1 MKVVLDTNV
10 ILVSIPR
17 QSKYRLIFEKI
28 LNASLQIVISNDILN
43 EYHEIITKKNNSI
56 VASNVTELLINLPNV
71 IKVNVY
77 FNWNLITQDPS
88 DNKFVDAA
96 LAGDA
101 DFIVTNDNHFSTLE
115 GLRFPKVNVISIVDF
130 ISIL

>member
-28 LNASLQIVISNDILN
+28 LNSSLQIVISNDILN

-77 FNWNLITQDPS
+77 FPS
-88 DNKFVDAA
+88 QRS
-96 LAGDA
+96 LQERGMSEAG
-101 DFIVTNDNHFSTLE
+101 TPRTMKLKRE
-115 GLRFPKVNVISIVDF
+115 
-130 ISIL
+130 